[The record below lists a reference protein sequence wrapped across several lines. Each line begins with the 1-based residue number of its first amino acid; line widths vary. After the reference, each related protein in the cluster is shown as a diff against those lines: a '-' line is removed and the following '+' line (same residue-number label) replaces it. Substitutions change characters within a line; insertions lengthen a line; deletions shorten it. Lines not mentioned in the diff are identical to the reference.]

1 MNLTLTLVGQS
12 ITFIVFVWFT
22 MKFVWPPIMAALEA
36 RRKTIADGLAAAER
50 GKRELE
56 LADQRKDELVREAK
70 KQAQEIMSQAEKR
83 AAEIVDESK
92 GNAKL
97 EADRILAAAKTDIA
111 QEINRAKEQL
121 RASVAQLAVAGA
133 SKIIDKEIDAKTHAK
148 LIEGVVNQL

>member
-1 MNLTLTLVGQS
+1 MNINLTLLGQT

-121 RASVAQLAVAGA
+121 RGSVAQLAIAGA
-133 SKIIDKEIDAKTHAK
+133 SKIIDKEIDAKAHAK
-148 LIEGVVNQL
+148 LIEGVVSQL

>member
-1 MNLTLTLVGQS
+1 MNINLTLLGQT

-97 EADRILAAAKTDIA
+97 EADRILAAAKTDIT

-121 RASVAQLAVAGA
+121 RGSVAQLAIAGA
-133 SKIIDKEIDAKTHAK
+133 SKIIDKEIDAKAHAK
-148 LIEGVVNQL
+148 LIEGVVSQL

>member
-1 MNLTLTLVGQS
+1 MNINLTLLLQTV
-12 ITFIVFVWFT
+12 TFIVFVWFT
-22 MKFVWPPIMAALEA
+22 MKFVWPPIMAALDA

>member
-1 MNLTLTLVGQS
+1 MNINLTLFGQT
-12 ITFIVFVWFT
+12 ITFILFVWFT
-22 MKFVWPPIMAALEA
+22 MKFVWPPLMAALDA

-83 AAEIVDESK
+83 AAEIVDEAK

-97 EADRILAAAKTDIA
+97 EADRILAAAKSDIS
-111 QEINRAKEQL
+111 QELNRAKEQL
-121 RASVAQLAVAGA
+121 RGSVAQLAVAGA
-133 SKIIDKEIDAKTHAK
+133 SKIIEKEIDAKAHAK
-148 LIEGVVNQL
+148 LIEGVVSQL

>member
-1 MNLTLTLVGQS
+1 MNINLTLLGQT
-12 ITFIVFVWFT
+12 ITFILFVWFT
-22 MKFVWPPIMAALEA
+22 MKFVWPPIMAALDA

-83 AAEIVDESK
+83 AAEIVDEAK
-92 GNAKL
+92 GHAKG
-97 EADRILAAAKTDIA
+97 EADRILAAAKTDIS